1 MLPSTILKHESISSR
16 KYVLLFVAST
26 IVVKGLLLLLVLARV
41 ITSKTSDSE
50 KRCLKFLVYVGMF
63 WVLEVVLFNVYTL
76 IYGYI
81 FLSTFTK
88 SYLINRITMDLLI
101 LLYCFQCGMD
111 AFQEEKS
118 NKKQISNEMF
128 VAKDKTL
135 QNLLAKDEPIK
146 DHVFP
151 TNTMGEKIPFIL

>member
-16 KYVLLFVAST
+16 KYVLPLIASI
-26 IVVKGLLLLLVLARV
+26 IVVKGLLLLLVLARI
-41 ITSKTSDSE
+41 ITSKKSDPE
-50 KRCLKFLVYVGMF
+50 KRCLKFLVYAGMF

-101 LLYCFQCGMD
+101 LLYCFHCGME
-111 AFQEEKS
+111 ALQEEK
-118 NKKQISNEMF
+118 NDKKQISNEIF

-135 QNLLAKDEPIK
+135 ENLLTKDELTR

-151 TNTMGEKIPFIL
+151 TNAMGEKTPFIL